1 MYVPRQ
7 YQFLDLPD
15 VAVLNAPRPLLIQN
29 AKQDK
34 LFNLEGMKAAEQK
47 LAEIYRKMDAPN
59 MFKCTFYD
67 KPHSMGIGMQD
78 DAFDWLE
85 KWLK

>member
-15 VAVLNAPRPLLIQN
+15 VAALNAPRPLLIQN

-47 LAEIYRKMDAPN
+47 LAEIYLKMDAPN
-59 MFKCTFYD
+59 MFKCT
-67 KPHSMGIGMQD
+67 SMTSPIPWG
-78 DAFDWLE
+78 
-85 KWLK
+85 